1 MKQNTMY
8 IKHSYD
14 DQDEAI
20 KLGVNSYVTNGQIA
34 ILLYNTDWEY
44 YSDLSVFVEP
54 FDYQNYMAVDVNN
67 LPTAE
72 EFIQKY
78 NLGELVDYVHSWFVT
93 YPVYAMDMDELK
105 KWDEK
110 GVSELASTEFKP
122 RENNRTV
129 WDNIQHN

>member
-1 MKQNTMY
+1 MKQETMY

-14 DQDEAI
+14 NKNEAV
-20 KLGVNSYVTNGQIA
+20 KLGVNSYVSNGQIA

-54 FDYQNYMAVDVNN
+54 LEYQNYMAVDVNN

-78 NLGELVDYVHSWFVT
+78 NLWELVDYVHSGFVS
-93 YPVYAMDMDELK
+93 YPVYEMNLDELAKRDK
-105 KWDEK
+105 KWVDELMK
-110 GVSELASTEFKP
+110 EEFKTD
-122 RENNRTV
+122 ENNIPTIR
-129 WDNIQHN
+129 DKLK

>member
-1 MKQNTMY
+1 MKQEIMY

-14 DQDEAI
+14 NQDEAI
-20 KLGVNSYVTNGQIA
+20 KLGINSYVMNGQIA
-34 ILLYNTDWEY
+34 ILLYTTDWEY

-54 FDYQNYMAVDVNN
+54 FDCQNYMAVDVNN

-78 NLGELVDYVHSWFVT
+78 KLGELVDYVHSWFVT
-93 YPVYAMDMDELK
+93 YPVYAMNMNELK

-122 RENNRTV
+122 R
-129 WDNIQHN
+129 

>member
-1 MKQNTMY
+1 MKQETMY

-14 DQDEAI
+14 NKNEAV
-20 KLGVNSYVTNGQIA
+20 KLGVNSYVSNGQIA